1 MVFSFLSPS
10 SQFFTI
16 RTDRKQVLFIF
27 SKLSNEKKTHGKIR
41 TALRTNKIVSRLEK
55 NKYIYISRGSFSLD
69 IYPTWFCLQQSP
81 LQEFCK
87 SCTRHEMQRSFR
99 LHCTNSENSAFKVFK
114 TWYHKNS

>member
-41 TALRTNKIVSRLEK
+41 TALRTNKIVGRLEK

-69 IYPTWFCLQQSP
+69 IYIYKYISNLVLFAA
-81 LQEFCK
+81 K
-87 SCTRHEMQRSFR
+87 SFTRI
-99 LHCTNSENSAFKVFK
+99 L
-114 TWYHKNS
+114 